1 MTTLM
6 QGPPPQRTGYGTWM
20 QRRAEDPRFRP
31 LQASRTRRRFLV
43 ATHILLTA
51 AVTAG
56 FTVTNVTDQL
66 WWLLPTSLC
75 GVAWIPLMGML
86 NIANRCLFQ
95 VRDRKLD
102 ERQLAQRGMGY
113 TWAYRLSVPLMLV
126 AYAVFNVAAIGGAS
140 IDDMAL
146 PIAVTAVAL
155 MELLWML
162 PTWLT
167 AFFTQ
172 DEPLDDEATA

>member
-6 QGPPPQRTGYGTWM
+6 QGPPPQRTGYGTWL

-31 LQASRTRRRFLV
+31 LQASRTRRRMLV
-43 ATHILLTA
+43 AVHVLLTA
-51 AVTAG
+51 AVTGGLTAAS
-56 FTVTNVTDQL
+56 VANQP
-66 WWLLPTSLC
+66 WWILPALLCLL
-75 GVAWIPLMGML
+75 AWVPVMGML

-95 VRDRKLD
+95 VRDRMLD
-102 ERQLAQRGMGY
+102 ERQLAERGMGY

-126 AYAVFNVAAIGGAS
+126 AYAVFNVAAIAGAS
-140 IDDMAL
+140 LDDMVV

-162 PTWLT
+162 PTWFT
-167 AFFTQ
+167 AFLTP
-172 DEPLDDEATA
+172 DEPVDDEAAA